1 MKSNHAYAKKTFAAE
16 AGYELP
22 RLPNHP
28 SLDDLTAWGVDGFE
42 IINQDTLDYPT
53 MQYCQ
58 DHNLIQM
65 TGSDVHYPDV
75 PANAWTLVQTANY
88 TKQAILEEIRARRTS
103 FLFDPTGTQ
112 PRAYPAEN
120 SAYWK
125 LAPLTTL
132 GSYFNSFYTDSKGM
146 YSFQGTFCQP
156 EVLEVHNSMIGWF
169 VFWVIVA
176 IAVFEVVRAIIITVW
191 SLLRRKKATSSE

>member
-1 MKSNHAYAKKTFAAE
+1 MTDVSITE
-16 AGYELP
+16 DGYEVP

-28 SLDDLTAWGVDGFE
+28 SLSDLKAWGVDGFE
-42 IINQDTLDYPT
+42 IINQGTFDYPT
-53 MQYCQ
+53 MQFCQ
-58 DHNLIQM
+58 ENNLIQM
-65 TGSDVHYPDV
+65 TGTDVHYPDV

-88 TKQAILEEIRARRTS
+88 TKESILNEIKARRTS
-103 FLFDPTGTQ
+103 FLFDPTGTNT
-112 PRAYPAEN
+112 RSYPSEN

-132 GSYFNSFYTDSKGM
+132 GDYFNSFYSDSKGM

-169 VFWVIVA
+169 IFWLFISIV
-176 IAVFEVVRAIIITVW
+176 VFELVRAAVITLW
-191 SLLRRKKATSSE
+191 SLLRRKTSTSTL